1 MLSLERTWS
10 HFYESSEWGMR
21 PVVELIIN
29 IEKSNMVCIWCV
41 NINTSTVKTLE
52 LRCPV
57 YSSIQAHGS
66 YLNLN

>member
-1 MLSLERTWS
+1 MLSLERTRS
-10 HFYESSEWGMR
+10 HFYENSEWGMR
-21 PVVELIIN
+21 PVVGLIIN

-41 NINTSTVKTLE
+41 NINTSTVKTVE

-57 YSSIQAHGS
+57 YSRIQAHGS